1 MSPAVAREVAG
12 PIPEAEVMLAA
23 AAEGLVGFCQERC
36 RFRLGAIRLLSEAAV
51 LKRQPKGEFL
61 GIQVAI
67 LPSTA

>member
-1 MSPAVAREVAG
+1 
-12 PIPEAEVMLAA
+12 MLAA